1 MTRISLI
8 SVLLVISGLTVSSVS
23 STSGSSFVSNSFV
36 DVASTEPVRS
46 KLSRAN
52 FEDSVSTLYTSIGLD
67 KLGMNYDVFRYGMI
81 GFYTLKQDGKI
92 SDRNLVS
99 FIDFTKPSTEKRFYT
114 VDLDSRTVKFHSLVS
129 HGRNTG
135 ENMATAFSNK
145 QHSNQSSLGFYITG
159 ETYVGSKGYSMRL
172 DGADGIY
179 NSNMRNRAVVMHD
192 ADYVSENW
200 IKKYGRLGRSQGCPA
215 LPKGI
220 SRQVIDTIKD
230 KTVIFA
236 YYNDAQYLKSSAH
249 LNLDNL
255 FLKLDGLQA
264 GLN

>member
-1 MTRISLI
+1 MNRLLLISL
-8 SVLLVISGLTVSSVS
+8 LLVISCLTVSGTFISPRS
-23 STSGSSFVSNSFV
+23 SLKHTEFVSV
-36 DVASTEPVRS
+36 TDHEPKIS
-46 KLSRAN
+46 KLTRLN
-52 FEDSVSTLYTSIGLD
+52 FEDSIRSIYHSIGLG
-67 KLGMNYDVFRYGMI
+67 KVGMNYDVFRYGMI
-81 GFYTLKQDGKI
+81 GFYSLKESGKL

-114 VDLDSRTVKFHSLVS
+114 IDLDNRSVKFHTLVS

-135 ENMATAFSNK
+135 ENIATSFSNR

-172 DGADGIY
+172 DGVDGAY

-215 LPKGI
+215 LPKEI
-220 SRQVIDTIKD
+220 SKKVIDTIRE

-236 YYNDAQYLKSSAH
+236 YFNDADYLRTSSH

-255 FLKLDGLQA
+255 FLKLDA
-264 GLN
+264 VASVE

>member
-8 SVLLVISGLTVSSVS
+8 LLLVMSGLTISSFS
-23 STSGSSFVSNSFV
+23 SSSGSSFTNFSSIE
-36 DVASTEPVRS
+36 AGYTEPIAS

-52 FEDSVSTLYTSIGLD
+52 FEESVSTLYKSIGLD

-81 GFYTLKQDGKI
+81 GFYSLREDGKI
-92 SDRNLVS
+92 SGRNLVS

-114 VDLDSRTVKFHSLVS
+114 IDLDSRTVKFHSLVS
-129 HGRNTG
+129 HGKNTG
-135 ENMATAFSNK
+135 ENMATMFSNK

-172 DGADGIY
+172 DGADGVY
-179 NSNMRNRAVVMHD
+179 NSNMRSRAVVMHD
-192 ADYVSENW
+192 AEYVSEQW

-215 LPKGI
+215 LPKGVA
-220 SRQVIDTIKD
+220 RDVIDTIKD
-230 KTVIFA
+230 KTLIFA
-236 YYNDAQYLKSSAH
+236 YFNDAQYLKSSSN

-255 FLKLDGLQA
+255 FLKLDGVDA
-264 GLN
+264 AIN